1 MKIRLR
7 AFGIAKD
14 ILSAKELDYDLHES
28 KNIIGLR
35 IQLSKDYPEFNMLSS
50 IRFAINETY
59 VGDEAV
65 LNDNDEVIL
74 IPPVSGG

>member
-7 AFGIAKD
+7 AFGITKD

-59 VGDEAV
+59 VSDEAV
-65 LNDNDEVIL
+65 LKDNDEVIL